1 MMSPTLIPNTAPTLR
16 LLAVSW
22 CPDPYGST
30 VWESPILAWAL
41 APGADPVPVTLLDLA
56 GLSWCVWDRET
67 ETGFVPWDRV
77 FDSRAEALAELT
89 TQAQRAAR

>member
-1 MMSPTLIPNTAPTLR
+1 MTTTLIPNACPGLR

-22 CPDPYGST
+22 GNNPYGST
-30 VWESPILAWAL
+30 VWESPILAWEL
-41 APGADPVPVTLLDLA
+41 APGADAEPVTLLDLTDLA
-56 GLSWCVWDRET
+56 WCVWDEDHL
-67 ETGFVPWDRV
+67 TGYAPQDRV

>member
-1 MMSPTLIPNTAPTLR
+1 MSTTTLIPNTCGGLR

-30 VWESPILAWAL
+30 VWESPILGWSL
-41 APGADPVPVTLLDLA
+41 APGADPEPVTLLDLGA
-56 GLSWCVWDRET
+56 FAWCVWDEDRET
-67 ETGFVPWDRV
+67 GYLPHDRV
-77 FDSRAEALAELT
+77 FSSRAEALAELT